1 MESAN
6 CLFIKVRVRGVLK
19 VAGDARIPYSRA
31 IQAFSKTVYES
42 MLDGASVLRSKSS
55 IFLTCL

>member
-19 VAGDARIPYSRA
+19 VAGDARMPYSRA
-31 IQAFSKTVYES
+31 IQAFSKTVYEN
-42 MLDGASVLRSKSS
+42 MLHGALVVQFS
-55 IFLTCL
+55 ISLTCL